1 MGIRSIR
8 KEYFNQK
15 SILKENAGAKT
26 KEAVSA
32 VVPIVLI
39 VLLLGFT
46 IAPLSTDIMARFIT
60 GAFLAGN
67 TYKRRTCD
75 CKRDA

>member
-46 IAPLSTDIMARFIT
+46 IAP
-60 GAFLAGN
+60 
-67 TYKRRTCD
+67 
-75 CKRDA
+75 

>member
-60 GAFLAGN
+60 GAFLVIIGMIFFSMGAN
-67 TYKRRTCD
+67 YP
-75 CKRDA
+75 